1 MKSFANL
8 HSQHSQT
15 CFLILRNCYIEVTL
29 RSSSMPLQTEELHPD
44 SIQHFLSSK
53 QMSNL
58 AKGI

>member
-29 RSSSMPLQTEELHPD
+29 HSSSTPLQTGELHPD
-44 SIQHFLSSK
+44 SILRFLFSK
-53 QMSNL
+53 RMSNL
-58 AKGI
+58 AKDI